1 MFSLLEIII
10 HPRNKNFIGCSAN
23 FICRKCNGKHILFAK
38 KKQNNA
44 NSAVAFVD
52 WSRSILLQTGQS
64 NASKI
69 EAKSF
74 RNTRSLFT
82 LEVSGL
88 KKKLTESY
96 Y

>member
-1 MFSLLEIII
+1 MGNIFYLQK
-10 HPRNKNFIGCSAN
+10 RNKIMQ
-23 FICRKCNGKHILFAK
+23 IVLLL
-38 KKQNNA
+38 
-44 NSAVAFVD
+44 
-52 WSRSILLQTGQS
+52 RSILLQTGQS